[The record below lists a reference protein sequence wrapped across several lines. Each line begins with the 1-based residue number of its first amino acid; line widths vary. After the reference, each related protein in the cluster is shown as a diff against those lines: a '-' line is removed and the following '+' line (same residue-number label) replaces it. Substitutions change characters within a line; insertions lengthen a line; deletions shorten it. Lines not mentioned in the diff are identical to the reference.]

1 MNVLVTGGDQRTLPT
16 IDAPSAA
23 LARGC
28 LADVGEQRLDSDL
41 KHRLAGL
48 HRALTLQRPRGRPR
62 GAAAAGGWK
71 PGLKGIRME
80 SLHRAAVGWA
90 ARVGNRMSFM
100 PGWNS
105 IEGSARWGDIFF
117 WTGFACLVL
126 LAGSIVLSKLYGW
139 RKDALVTVRDQ
150 LAAIAADA
158 RIEQQRRE
166 IEVERA
172 RAQPQEQREQER
184 HDVEPIVTHA
194 VPPAAPA
201 ERAPVP
207 VEKAAEPRS
216 APPPQR
222 EPERI
227 ARLPER
233 SPRGLTEG
241 QKKSMVSLLS
251 AYRGQRFTVVCIA
264 GDAEGK
270 SLADAIVTVLRS
282 AGWEFPENAVAEA
295 AYGGGN
301 EPLGVSVIVNA
312 GQMVTPSVLKPTSN
326 LVKALA
332 DAGLMHRDGAL
343 ADPTVPRD
351 RIEIRVGRN
360 RAPS

>member
-1 MNVLVTGGDQRTLPT
+1 
-16 IDAPSAA
+16 
-23 LARGC
+23 
-28 LADVGEQRLDSDL
+28 
-41 KHRLAGL
+41 
-48 HRALTLQRPRGRPR
+48 
-62 GAAAAGGWK
+62 
-71 PGLKGIRME
+71 
-80 SLHRAAVGWA
+80 
-90 ARVGNRMSFM
+90 MSFL

-126 LAGSIVLSKLYGW
+126 LAGSIFLSKLYGW
-139 RKDALVTVRDQ
+139 RKDALVTVREQ

-166 IEVERA
+166 LEGERE
-172 RAQPQEQREQER
+172 RAQPQERSDREPR
-184 HDVEPIVTHA
+184 DLEPVGA
-194 VPPAAPA
+194 LARPPAAAA
-201 ERAPVP
+201 ERAADAPS
-207 VEKAAEPRS
+207 EKTAEPKTE
-216 APPPQR
+216 PPPMR

-241 QKKSMVSLLS
+241 QKKSMVGLLS
-251 AYRGQRFTVVCIA
+251 AYRGQRFAVVCIA
-264 GDAEGK
+264 GDAEGR

-295 AYGGGN
+295 AYGSSR
-301 EPLGVSVIVNA
+301 EPTGVSVIVNA
-312 GQMVTPSVLKPTSN
+312 GQVVTPSMLKPTSN

-332 DAGLMHRDGAL
+332 DVGLMHRDGAL
-343 ADPTVPRD
+343 ADPNVPRD